1 MVAAITIRG
10 IIGAAAVIL
19 VSFIVVKIIRNFSIC
34 KHNRSLP
41 YLYREGW
48 ITFCGVGILSF
59 CIFSWVYS
67 YINGGIVGFLQML
80 LITPLPLVLGLNCL
94 LSGIN
99 WRIFVYDNRFVYQ
112 NIFGRKHEFM
122 YNDID
127 GIRPISTGGY
137 QLIIG
142 KKRITIDFLV
152 CNTSILEK
160 KIEEIFNKK

>member
-10 IIGAAAVIL
+10 IIGATAVIL
-19 VSFIVVKIIRNFSIC
+19 VSFVVVKLIRNFSIR
-34 KHNRSLP
+34 KQKRILS

-48 ITFCGVGILSF
+48 ITYCGLGIVLF

-67 YINGGIVGFLQML
+67 YVNDGSVGFLQMF
-80 LITPLPLVLGLNCL
+80 LITPLPLMLGLNCL
-94 LSGIN
+94 LIGIN
-99 WRIFVYDNRFVYQ
+99 WRIYVYEDRFVYQ
-112 NIFGRKHEFM
+112 NMFGKKHEYM

-127 GIRPISTGGY
+127 GIRPISIGGY

-142 KKRITIDFLV
+142 KKKITIDFLV
-152 CNTSILEK
+152 CNTSILEH